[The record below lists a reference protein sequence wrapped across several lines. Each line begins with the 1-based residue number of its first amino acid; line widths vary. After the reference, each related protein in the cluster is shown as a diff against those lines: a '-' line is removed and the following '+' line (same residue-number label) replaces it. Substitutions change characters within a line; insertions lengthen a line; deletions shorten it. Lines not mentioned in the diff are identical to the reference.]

1 MAKLRVWRTFSVVMA
16 LMLVVGMGAAIVPAS
31 PVKAANLGDVLI
43 NEFVSNPDA
52 GESEWVELFNTT
64 TSDIDLTGWYIT
76 KVVDGGAPEALPLA
90 LGLACSTTLPAQ
102 GILVFE
108 PTGDWLPNSP
118 TSCNIT
124 IFDGVPPGANGIY
137 NVAYGTGTSLQPP
150 SQGTSAAR
158 FDPDTWQT
166 DQSTT
171 KGWFNDAGQ
180 PGGAPLLSTIDADLA
195 GQGITSNIGELPNP
209 SATPTGDAGLFFEKT
224 GQGGVILTTCL
235 NLTNEATRDA
245 LENLGAMMEIAAA
258 SLKFDS
264 DLATAMSALGA
275 KLVMYGLDALG
286 FTEMPNL
293 IVKDD
298 DGNVI
303 SPDDPNYPTITNKTY
318 AAGTFTFYIDH
329 FTQYEAVKAVAP
341 PAEPPALPPKPR
353 VSPTPPRPLNPPQ
366 MSVRY
371 LSVSPQQ
378 TSANQP
384 VTISTNVVNTGDEA
398 GNYNVAL
405 KINGQVE
412 QQKMVSVGPQGT
424 QPVKFTVTKSQPG
437 TYTVDV
443 GGQKGSFTILGAGS
457 GTTKTPVSG
466 GTIAIIIVGMLVLAT
481 VVFLMLSFR
490 RPA

>member
-1 MAKLRVWRTFSVVMA
+1 MV
-16 LMLVVGMGAAIVPAS
+16 LMLVVAMGVAIVPAS
-31 PVKAANLGDVLI
+31 PVKAASPGDVLI
-43 NEFVSNPDA
+43 NEFVSNPNP
-52 GESEWVELFNTT
+52 GESEWVELFNPT

-76 KVVDGGAPEALPLA
+76 VDGGALPLA
-90 LGLACSTTLPAQ
+90 PWLACSTTLPAQ

-124 IFDGVPPGANGIY
+124 IFDGVPPGSTVIY

-150 SQGTSAAR
+150 AQGTSAAR

-166 DQSTT
+166 GQSPT
-171 KGWFNDAGQ
+171 KGWYNDAGQ
-180 PGGAPLLSTIDADLA
+180 PGKAPLLSTIDADLA

-224 GQGGVILTTCL
+224 GQGGFTLTTCL
-235 NLTNEATRDA
+235 NLSNKATRDA
-245 LENLGAMMEIAAA
+245 LENLGAMMEMAAA

-286 FTEMPNL
+286 FTEMPDL

-298 DGNVI
+298 AGNVI
-303 SPDDPNYPTITNKTY
+303 SPDDPNYPTITGKTY
-318 AAGTFTFYIDH
+318 AGGAFTFSIDH

-341 PAEPPALPPKPR
+341 PALPPKPR
-353 VSPTPPRPLNPPQ
+353 ASATPPRPLNPAQ
-366 MSVRY
+366 LSVKY
-371 LSVSPQQ
+371 LKVSPQQ
-378 TSANQP
+378 TSAGQP
-384 VTISTNVVNTGDEA
+384 VTITTNVVNTGDEA
-398 GNYNVAL
+398 GNYYLAL

-412 QQKMVSVGPQGT
+412 QSKTVSVGPQGT
-424 QPVKFTVTKSQPG
+424 QPVKFTLTKAQPG
-437 TYTVDV
+437 TYTVDI
-443 GGQKGSFTILGAGS
+443 GGQRGSFVVLGTG
-457 GTTKTPVSG
+457 GTTGAPVNG
-466 GTIAIIIVGMLVLAT
+466 GNIAIIIVGMLVLAT
-481 VVFLMLSFR
+481 VVLLMLRFR